1 MKRRSLLKSLFVA
14 PFLPMIKKEQQE
26 EEYETIPVCYCDG
39 TSAELKVNK
48 GIWSKD
54 EYFEQ
59 FHKVLDL
66 HYQSDRCVLELVK
79 SLERDCG

>member
-26 EEYETIPVCYCDG
+26 EEYETIPVYYCDG
-39 TSAELKVNK
+39 TRAELKVNK

-54 EYFEQ
+54 QHFKE
-59 FHKVLDL
+59 FHKILDL
-66 HYQSDRCVLELVK
+66 HYQSDRCMLELVESK
-79 SLERDCG
+79 ERKL